1 MCKQKPGEKTLWD
14 SLSTYPP
21 IFILKNVKLMEKLG
35 RIVQQ
40 TPICQDLP
48 IVNVYTFSLS
58 LIFTDMNNTQV
69 YVYICVYVRIG
80 VHTYKHSLSQ
90 NYLRVSCKSCDSKS
104 QKYFGIYPLMKYPTS
119 RQYNH
124 HTQKI

>member
-14 SLSTYPP
+14 WLSTYPP

-58 LIFTDMNNTQV
+58 LLYLQIWIIHKYMCT
-69 YVYICVYVRIG
+69 YVCMYV
-80 VHTYKHSLSQ
+80 
-90 NYLRVSCKSCDSKS
+90 
-104 QKYFGIYPLMKYPTS
+104 
-119 RQYNH
+119 
-124 HTQKI
+124 